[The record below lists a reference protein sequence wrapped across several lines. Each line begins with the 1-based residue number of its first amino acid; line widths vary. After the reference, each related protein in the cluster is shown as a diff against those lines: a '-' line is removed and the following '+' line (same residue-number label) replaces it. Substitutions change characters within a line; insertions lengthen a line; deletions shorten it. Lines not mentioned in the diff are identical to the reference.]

1 MDDLNSDLLLDV
13 IHYLNLQDSS
23 RLATSCRRLYYLIH
37 QFRRLKGPELV
48 TSASY
53 DSATRK
59 QRSSK
64 QVVQDAVTQ
73 LQQRPNL
80 VLCFNTPRSTL
91 SDQLPN
97 HLPKD
102 AVVVGVVSGDI
113 QVNSGKGE
121 VVEHQSQ
128 ASIMCASFPN
138 ASLLPFSMNYGPDLQ
153 GNIANFKEQLTSA
166 HTPWKAMIV
175 YAVGDGAEFCESFVN
190 SIQSA
195 FPDMAIVGGICEE
208 GYVSSTSRN
217 NNTSSMEE
225 LNRMT
230 IRQLRTLL
238 RQVGGSEIN
247 VVEKSDLVTLIWE
260 QQQESSLQVT
270 SLDDAVFGVVL
281 GGDAPVKSMV
291 SRGVTSITHGVPQP
305 TSPFVVHSVEFLR
318 PEDPGYL
325 FRGEHLQ
332 PMHMISELKNTETGH
347 VLTAAECMTSMTQ
360 DAEFLGVK
368 RDSHDGFELY
378 MMSPYSQATNTYLIT
393 TDGSQE
399 QEVSIEGAQ
408 IDFFHLSGQACL
420 EDMEK
425 MATQLREQTQ
435 GEQILGAVMFSCNGR
450 GPSRGRLIPEDMAD
464 AKRFHKEFP
473 NVPCLGFY
481 AGGEIGPMALAGN
494 ENVFQTGRAA
504 VQGFTAVFC
513 LFIVPV
519 VERQRQMLDDCKENV
534 DRFVLTRLS
543 APIEST

>member
-1 MDDLNSDLLLDV
+1 MEDLNSDLLLDV
-13 IHYLNLQDSS
+13 IQYLNLQDSS
-23 RLATSCRRLYYLIH
+23 RLATSCRRFYYLVH

-53 DSATRK
+53 DSITRK
-59 QRSSK
+59 QRSSE
-64 QVVQDAVTQ
+64 QVVQDAMKK
-73 LQQRPNL
+73 LQQAPNL

-91 SDQLPN
+91 PDVLPN
-97 HLPKD
+97 RLPKD

-121 VVEHQSQ
+121 VEHEST

-138 ASLLPFSMNYGPDLQ
+138 ASLLPFSINYGPDLEE
-153 GNIANFKEQLTSA
+153 NIANFKSQLASA
-166 HTPWKAMIV
+166 QTPWKAMIV
-175 YAVGDGAEFCESFVN
+175 YAVGDGAAFCESFVT
-190 SIQSA
+190 SLQAA

-208 GYVSSTSRN
+208 GYVSSTR
-217 NNTSSMEE
+217 SSSSSNSKEE
-225 LNRMT
+225 LNSMS

-238 RQVGGSEIN
+238 RQIGGSEIN
-247 VVEKSDLVTLIWE
+247 VVEKSDLVNQIWE
-260 QQQESSLQVT
+260 QQQESLQFT
-270 SLDDAVFGVVL
+270 SFQDAVFGVVL

-305 TSPFVVHSVEFLR
+305 TSPFVVHSVEFFR

-332 PMHMISELKNTETGH
+332 PMHMIAELKNTETGQ

-378 MMSPYSQATNTYLIT
+378 MMSPFSHRTNSYLIS
-393 TDGSQE
+393 TDGSPE
-399 QEVSIEGAQ
+399 QEESLQGAQ
-408 IDFFHLSGQACL
+408 IDFFILSGEACL

-425 MATQLREQTQ
+425 TAKQLREQTQ
-435 GEQILGAVMFSCNGR
+435 GEQILGAVMFSCSGR
-450 GPSRGRLIPEDMAD
+450 GPSRGRMIPEDMAD

-481 AGGEIGPMALAGN
+481 ANGEIGPMALAGN
-494 ENVFQTGRAA
+494 EKVFQTGRAS

-519 VERQRQMLDDCKENV
+519 VERQRQMLDDCTENV
-534 DRFVLTRLS
+534 NRFVATRLS
-543 APIEST
+543 APIELS

>member
-1 MDDLNSDLLLDV
+1 MDNLNSDLLLDV
-13 IHYLNLQDSS
+13 IQYLNLQDSS
-23 RLATSCRRLYYLIH
+23 RLATSCRRLYYLVH
-37 QFRRLKGPELV
+37 QFRSLKGPELV

-53 DSATRK
+53 DSVTRK
-59 QRSSK
+59 QHSSK
-64 QVVQDAVTQ
+64 QVIQDAVKQ
-73 LQQRPNL
+73 LQQAPNL
-80 VLCFNTPRSTL
+80 VLCFNTPQSTL
-91 SDQLPN
+91 SEQLPS

-102 AVVVGVVSGDI
+102 AVVVGVVSEDI
-113 QVNSGKGE
+113 QVNSRKGE
-121 VVEHQSQ
+121 VEHQSNS
-128 ASIMCASFPN
+128 SIMCASFPN
-138 ASLLPFSMNYGPDLQ
+138 ASLLPFSMNDGPDLEE
-153 GNIANFKEQLTSA
+153 NIANFKSQLASA

-175 YAVGDGAEFCESFVN
+175 YAVGDGAIFCESFVT
-190 SIQSA
+190 SLQSA

-208 GYVSSTSRN
+208 GYVSSTGSN
-217 NNTSSMEE
+217 ASMEE
-225 LNRMT
+225 LNRKT

-238 RQVGGSEIN
+238 RDLGGSEIN
-247 VVEKSDLVTLIWE
+247 VVEKSDLVDLIWE
-260 QQQESSLQVT
+260 LQQESLQIT
-270 SLDDAVFGVVL
+270 SLGDAVFGVVL

-305 TSPFVVHSVEFLR
+305 ISPFVVHSVEFFR
-318 PEDPGYL
+318 PGDPGYL
-325 FRGEHLQ
+325 FRGDHLQ
-332 PMHMISELKNTETGH
+332 PMHMISELKNTDTGQ

-378 MMSPYSQATNTYLIT
+378 MMSPFSQRTNTYLIT

-399 QEVSIEGAQ
+399 QEESLQGAQ
-408 IDFFHLSGQACL
+408 IDFFTLSGEACL

-425 MATQLREQTQ
+425 MAKQLREQTQ
-435 GEQILGAVMFSCNGR
+435 GEQILGAVMFSCSGR
-450 GPSRGRLIPEDMAD
+450 GPSRGMLIPEDMAD

-494 ENVFQTGRAA
+494 ENVFQTGRAS

-519 VERQRQMLDDCKENV
+519 VERQRQMLDDCNENV
-534 DRFVLTRLS
+534 NRFVATRLS
-543 APIEST
+543 APIELS

>member
-13 IHYLNLQDSS
+13 IQYLNLQDSS
-23 RLATSCRRLYYLIH
+23 RLATSCRRLYYLVH

-53 DSATRK
+53 NSATRK
-59 QRSSK
+59 QHSSK
-64 QVVQDAVTQ
+64 EVVQDAVKQ
-73 LQQRPNL
+73 LQTPPNL
-80 VLCFNTPRSTL
+80 VLCFNTPRNTL
-91 SDQLPN
+91 SEQLSS

-121 VVEHQSQ
+121 VEHQSN

-138 ASLLPFSMNYGPDLQ
+138 ASLLPFSINYGADLED
-153 GNIANFKEQLTSA
+153 NIANFKTQLASA
-166 HTPWKAMIV
+166 DTPWKAMIV
-175 YAVGDGAEFCESFVN
+175 YAVGNGASFCEPFVV
-190 SIQSA
+190 SLQSA

-208 GYVSSTSRN
+208 GYVSSTGS
-217 NNTSSMEE
+217 NTSIEE
-225 LNRMT
+225 LNRMS

-247 VVEKSDLVTLIWE
+247 VVEKSDLVNLIW
-260 QQQESSLQVT
+260 QRQQESLQLT

-305 TSPFVVHSVEFLR
+305 TSPFVVHSVDFFR
-318 PEDPGYL
+318 PGDPGYL

-332 PMHMISELKNTETGH
+332 PMHMISELKNTETGQ
-347 VLTAAECMTSMTQ
+347 VLTATECMTSMTQ
-360 DAEFLGVK
+360 EAEFLGVK

-378 MMSPYSQATNTYLIT
+378 MMSPFSQATNNYLIT

-399 QEVSIEGAQ
+399 QEESLQGAQ

-425 MATQLREQTQ
+425 MAKQLREQTQ
-435 GEQILGAVMFSCNGR
+435 GEQILGAVMFSCSGR

-473 NVPCLGFY
+473 DVPCLGFY

-494 ENVFQTGRAA
+494 ENVFQTGRAS

-519 VERQRQMLDDCKENV
+519 VERQRQMLDDCRENV
-534 DRFVLTRLS
+534 NRFVGNRLS
-543 APIEST
+543 VPSELS